1 MRRRR
6 RRRGGGVGEAGAQA
20 ERQAE
25 AQAGTQ
31 AEEVLAAARWVRRH
45 RRGRPAVEAKAEA
58 EAGTKGLGGWRRGR
72 RCRLV
77 CRRRIRRQRQ
87 TQLGWRQR
95 WGLRGV

>member
-45 RRGRPAVEAKAEA
+45 RRGRPAMEAKAEA
-58 EAGTKGLGGWRRGR
+58 GGDEGAG
-72 RCRLV
+72 RLAAGAQV
-77 CRRRIRRQRQ
+77 
-87 TQLGWRQR
+87 
-95 WGLRGV
+95 